1 VSSGVATTTD
11 VTGADAWR
19 ARLSG
24 FLLGGRGAL
33 AVPIVAGLILL
44 FLPELGGSSYW
55 VHQVELIAIYALVV
69 SGLNLSFGLAGE
81 VQFGQVL
88 MFAIGAYI
96 AGALAERG
104 TTDIVVLML
113 IGGVIAAIVA
123 TVIALPALRIGG
135 WSLAMTSF
143 FLVIT
148 IPELTQIF
156 SKYTGGT
163 VGLPVPVPEFLG
175 GQMSTSGFYHLT
187 IIVLAIWMVGY
198 RNLVTSRFGV
208 IFRLLRESPE
218 LAGSLGFST
227 MRLKVLAYALGAFP
241 AGVAGCLFAFQVAYL
256 TPGTFGLALAIGFV
270 AASVLGGVESVYGA
284 ILGAAIFQIGPNAS
298 LSFQEYAP
306 VAYGVFLIV
315 AAIILPLGLSGL
327 GRSLARNV
335 ARRLNPKGAPPLA
348 AAAAGPV
355 AAVDP
360 AAAPSAEERGP
371 TRLEKRDGK
380 RLAVEGVSRSFGGVK
395 AVREVT
401 IAAEPGR
408 VTALIGS
415 NGSGKTTLLNLIGGY
430 SRVDDGQ
437 IRLGDADI
445 TGFPPHKVAR
455 LGVGRTF
462 QTPSVPRGLTVLDV
476 VAAGRYRDEKVGIV
490 GSMLRLPSYWRT
502 RRNDREAALA
512 ALRDVGLEHLAGEEA
527 SKLSL
532 GTRRL
537 LEVAR
542 AICGKVGLILLD
554 EPASGLSDSEVEV
567 LGEVVRAAADAG
579 TTVVL
584 IEHNFRF
591 IVGVS
596 DAIHVLHGVRLLATG
611 TANQIGHDP
620 GVIESYLGSRTAA
633 DSMTKAAPAEARP
646 AVEPTDA

>member
-1 VSSGVATTTD
+1 MSDGAATAPR
-11 VTGADAWR
+11 GGDAWR
-19 ARLSG
+19 GRLAD
-24 FLLGGRGAL
+24 FVRGGRGAVL
-33 AVPIVAGLILL
+33 VPIVAGLLL
-44 FLPELGGSSYW
+44 LLLPELGGSSYW
-55 VHQVELIAIYALVV
+55 IRQVELIAIYALVV

-88 MFAIGAYI
+88 MFAIGAYV

-104 TTDIVVLML
+104 TNDIVLLML
-113 IGGVIAAIVA
+113 IGGVVAAIVA

-175 GQMSTSGFYHLT
+175 GQMSTAGFYHLS
-187 IIVLAIWMVGY
+187 IVVLAIWMIGY
-198 RNLVTSRFGV
+198 RNLVTSRYGV
-208 IFRLLRESPE
+208 IFRLLRESPV
-218 LAGSLGFST
+218 LAGSLGFSP
-227 MRLKVLAYALGAFP
+227 MRLKVLAYGLGAFP

-284 ILGAAIFQIGPNAS
+284 ILGAAIFQLGPNAS

-327 GRSLARNV
+327 GKHLARS
-335 ARRLNPKGAPPLA
+335 A
-348 AAAAGPV
+348 AARLAPRG
-355 AAVDP
+355 P
-360 AAAPSAEERGP
+360 AAPHAPAVAGAGGGEVGDGAGGGRLP
-371 TRLEKRDGK
+371 TRLDRREGK
-380 RLAVEGVSRSFGGVK
+380 RLAVADVSRSFGGVK
-395 AVREVT
+395 AVREVS
-401 IAAEPGR
+401 IAAEPGQ

-430 SRVDDGQ
+430 ARVDEGR
-437 IRLGDADI
+437 IHLGDTDV
-445 TGFPPHKVAR
+445 TGFSPHKVAR

-462 QTPSVPRGLTVLDV
+462 QTPSVPRGLTVLEV
-476 VAAGRYRDEKVGIV
+476 VAAGRYREEKVGV
-490 GSMLRLPSYWRT
+490 AASMLRLPSYWRA

-512 ALRDVGLEHLAGEEA
+512 ALRDVGLEQVAGEEA
-527 SKLSL
+527 AKLSL

-542 AICGKVGLILLD
+542 AICGKAELILLD
-554 EPASGLSDSEVEV
+554 EPASGLSDSEVDV
-567 LGEVVRAAADAG
+567 LAEVVRAAAEAG
-579 TTVVL
+579 TTVVV

-591 IVGVS
+591 IVGIS
-596 DAIHVLHGVRLLATG
+596 DAIHVLHGGRLIASG
-611 TANQIGHDP
+611 NAQQIGHDP

-633 DSMTKAAPAEARP
+633 DTMAQAAPIAPRP
-646 AVEPTDA
+646 AVEPSDA